1 MSAIMMVS
9 LLACAATSATW
20 LKNFAAPGSPLA
32 VPEPAAA
39 ATLSTVVPAMI
50 VTWMVQT
57 RVQPLALASSDLVLS
72 LVLVFLLVPPSFH
85 PPPLLVSHPG
95 HNKVAVLL
103 VLLVLQA
110 RMAEEVQMVHLALAA
125 VMQTLLLMYVL
136 TCSMPLHPAML
147 MYYL

>member
-1 MSAIMMVS
+1 
-9 LLACAATSATW
+9 
-20 LKNFAAPGSPLA
+20 
-32 VPEPAAA
+32 
-39 ATLSTVVPAMI
+39 
-50 VTWMVQT
+50 MVQT